1 MTHQKVLTKISFI
14 LTVIALTLVV
24 VLMFAAPAL
33 TKTYLELVATHAQ
46 SYYAV
51 VLLLAYAA
59 LAVAAIAL
67 CTLINL
73 LKTVAHGE
81 IFSTTS
87 YKIMTVL
94 AVCCFLEMLVFLL
107 LGYFFL
113 LSYVIS
119 FAVLLVGVLLL
130 VLRCVLAEAA
140 EIKAEN
146 DYTV

>member
-1 MTHQKVLTKISFI
+1 MTHKNVVTKISFI

-24 VLMFAAPAL
+24 GLMFAAPAL

-51 VLLLAYAA
+51 VLILSYAA
-59 LAVAAIAL
+59 LAVAATAL
-67 CTLINL
+67 FTLTKL
-73 LKTVAHGE
+73 LQAVARGE
-81 IFSTTS
+81 IFSDTT
-87 YKIMTVL
+87 YRIMTFL
-94 AVCCFLEMLVFLL
+94 AVCCFLEMLVFLA

-113 LSYVIS
+113 LSFVVS
-119 FAVLLVGVLLL
+119 FAALLVGVLLL
-130 VLRCVLAEAA
+130 VLRCVLAEAT